1 MVRELACRKC
11 KCVTVTKI
19 CGNCKSTDL
28 SPDWSSSVLVVD
40 PENSVVAKS
49 LGIKA
54 KGKFALRVT

>member
-54 KGKFALRVT
+54 KGKFALKVT

>member
-11 KCVTVTKI
+11 KCVTVGKV
-19 CGNCKSTDL
+19 CGNCKSSDL

-40 PENSVVAKS
+40 PENSLVAKS

-54 KGKFALRVT
+54 KGKYALRVT

>member
-1 MVRELACRKC
+1 MVREMACRKC

-54 KGKFALRVT
+54 KGKFALKVT